1 MGGAPSEISGPVGRR
16 ISTSLAAVYWITS
29 SAVANIISGTVRLRA
44 LAGIVCL
51 LSAQEKNAARA
62 TPILGPPPRLLAEHR
77 IIVATLIM
85 LAVARLIPLAA
96 LLFTREALMTAPHA
110 SING

>member
-1 MGGAPSEISGPVGRR
+1 M
-16 ISTSLAAVYWITS
+16 
-29 SAVANIISGTVRLRA
+29 VRH
-44 LAGIVCL
+44 L

-77 IIVATLIM
+77 IVATLIM
-85 LAVARLIPLAA
+85 LAAARLIPVAA

-110 SING
+110 VLSGG